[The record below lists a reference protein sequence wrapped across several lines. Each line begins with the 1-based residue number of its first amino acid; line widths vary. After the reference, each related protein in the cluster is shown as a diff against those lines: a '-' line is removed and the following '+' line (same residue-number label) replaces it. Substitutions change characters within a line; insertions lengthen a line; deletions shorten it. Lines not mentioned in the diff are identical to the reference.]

1 MKVTI
6 QECSAEEEEE
16 VIIRCRGID
25 ERISRLLPDKGLV
38 DVEISGHQFVV
49 GVGLETHS
57 HKIVF
62 SL

>member
-25 ERISRLLPDKGLV
+25 ERNNT
-38 DVEISGHQFVV
+38 
-49 GVGLETHS
+49 GVFGRGGRGS
-57 HKIVF
+57 HYPMPWNR
-62 SL
+62 

>member
-25 ERISRLLPDKGLV
+25 ERISRLLKGTP
-38 DVEISGHQFVV
+38 IRSG
-49 GVGLETHS
+49 
-57 HKIVF
+57 KIDGI
-62 SL
+62 